1 MTISRPARLAMVGL
15 FFLAATTV
23 YTYPLVFEPSTRLL
37 VGGGDYLAE
46 SATVVWHARQL
57 VRNPLRLWNSPF
69 YYPSSHAVVQQQP
82 AAFTGL
88 LAAPL
93 LGLGAGPLLACNAL
107 VILSMV
113 TSGVL
118 TYTLA
123 RDLTGRELPGILAGL
138 VFAFFP
144 NRMDHLGQF
153 TYQMGA
159 LMPLATWA
167 ACRFLLRGRW
177 TDLALLVA
185 TLWAQALSSLYN
197 AFGLVLLLVA
207 FAVAL
212 RLVRPDPPP
221 PRTLLRALVGA
232 VGLVLALTPFLAPYW
247 QAHRELGLQRDLDL
261 STWFGMDLLSL
272 LDPGVFN
279 RLYAGRLVGLGRSEG
294 GLFPG
299 FVVLILA
306 AAAGWSLRRPAAPP
320 DGPRWV
326 RISLRALGFV
336 ALACAAVAVAAPLVA
351 ALGLRPSLP
360 SWLRVRNLTLPV
372 NALPLLALAWIALDA
387 RREPAPRPSRRQWTM
402 VFLFLSV
409 STFLTT
415 LSPNLPI
422 GERRWGTGLF
432 EWIYE
437 FVPGASAFRAPG
449 RWSLAFALP
458 LALLAALGLR
468 VIQDAMRPARATAL
482 SLVLV
487 AGVLIE
493 YNVAP
498 LPWDRLGAPPPVYD
512 WLARQ
517 PGDSAVVELPIREV
531 DNGWAMFWGL
541 RHGKRVVNGHGGFDR
556 PLMEEI
562 ARASDPFRLPAL
574 LTALRAIFP
583 LRYVVVHVSEL
594 GGAARDWG
602 EPLRSPPPGFRL
614 VRRFDGDDVYLLDG
628 TPETGVDLH
637 RRFPTDLLRSRP
649 LAYRL
654 RLAGEDP
661 DVVRWIDVRF
671 NDQAIAHFT
680 ADGGGRLEPPL
691 AFRTTEPNDLW
702 FRHEYRIGPEATRA
716 ARYLIGR
723 TGVQAPVDLHVTSGG
738 IHSGDTVSV
747 RVNGHETLEDPRR
760 GYSVVTLDPSDG
772 RVLAVT
778 RFDPFRSETE
788 SRRLA
793 QFIDTVAPG
802 AIVVV
807 ALRDNGAG
815 QLGADG
821 VRALRAVGGIE
832 NLRGTSGLSHLI
844 VGVKGAR
851 AGEALELHGDRLLTA
866 TVGAERPL
874 GVTLEALGL
883 D

>member
-1 MTISRPARLAMVGL
+1 MAIPRSARLAAVGL
-15 FFLAATTV
+15 FFLAATTA
-23 YTYPLVFEPSTRLL
+23 YTYPLVFEPSTRLM
-37 VGGGDYLAE
+37 VGLGDYLAE
-46 SATVVWHARQL
+46 SATVAWHARQL
-57 VRNPLRLWNSPF
+57 VRDPLRLWNSPF

-93 LGLGAGPLLACNAL
+93 LGLGAGPLLACNVL
-107 VILSMV
+107 LLLSMV

-159 LMPLATWA
+159 LMPLDTWA

-197 AFGLVLLLVA
+197 AFGLALLLA
-207 FAVAL
+207 ALAVAL

-221 PRTLLRALVGA
+221 PRILPRAIVGA

-247 QAHRELGLQRDLDL
+247 QAHGELGLQRDLDL
-261 STWFGMDLLSL
+261 ATWFGMDLLSL

-279 RLYAGRLVGLGRSEG
+279 RLYGGRLVGLGRSEG

-306 AAAGWSLRRPAAPP
+306 AAAGWSLRRPAAAP

-326 RISLRALGFV
+326 RIGLRALGFV

-351 ALGLRPSLP
+351 AVGLRRSLP
-360 SWLRVRNLTLPV
+360 SWLRVRDLTLPV
-372 NALPLLALAWIALDA
+372 NALPLLALAWIAVDA

-409 STFLTT
+409 FTFLTT

-432 EWIYE
+432 EWIHE

-468 VIQDAMRPARATAL
+468 VIQDALRPTRATAL

-487 AGVLIE
+487 GGVLVE
-493 YNVAP
+493 SNVAP
-498 LPWDRLGAPPPVYD
+498 LRWDRLGSPPPVYD

-531 DNGWAMFWGL
+531 DNAWAMFWGL

-556 PLMEEI
+556 PIMEEI
-562 ARASDPFRLPAL
+562 AQASDPFHLPAL
-574 LTALRAIFP
+574 LTALRATFP
-583 LRYVVVHVSEL
+583 LRYVVVHVPEL
-594 GGAARDWG
+594 GGAARDW
-602 EPLRSPPPGFRL
+602 EESLRSPPPGLRL
-614 VRRFDGDDVYLLDG
+614 VHRFDGDDVYVLDG

-637 RRFPTDLLRSRP
+637 RRFPTDLLRSRR

-671 NDQAIAHFT
+671 NDQAIARFT

-691 AFRTTEPNDLW
+691 AFRTTAPNDLW

-716 ARYLIGR
+716 ARYRIGR
-723 TGVQAPVDLHVTSGG
+723 TGVHAPVDLRVTSGG
-738 IHSGDTVSV
+738 KHSGDTVSV

-760 GYSVVTLDPSDG
+760 GYSVVTLDPGDG
-772 RVLAVT
+772 HVLAVT

-793 QFIDTVAPG
+793 QFIDGVALG
-802 AIVVV
+802 SIVVV
-807 ALRDNGAG
+807 ALRDNGGG
-815 QLGADG
+815 QLETEG

-832 NLRGTSGLSHLI
+832 DLRGTLGLSHLI

-851 AGEALELHGDRLLTA
+851 AGEALEFRGDRLLTA
-866 TVGAERPL
+866 TVGAERPV
-874 GVTLEALGL
+874 GVTLEALDL